1 LRRLEMKRIT
11 AVARRLKPN
20 RRGPS
25 WLQLG
30 VAMALTL
37 TLAVVSPAIGGPS
50 LRSLVKQE
58 VAKQVASVSK
68 AKGKRGPRGPQGPAG
83 ANGAN
88 GAPGTARAYGLVTSQ
103 AFSACSPN
111 CELSNS
117 SGISNV
123 TRNGVG
129 FYCVFVPGVDA
140 HNVSAVA
147 DVAFGP
153 TNSPEGNTTAET
165 STYCSGTPAFEVI
178 TMRRTGAGDAVAADD
193 VGFTILVP

>member
-1 LRRLEMKRIT
+1 MKRIT

-50 LRSLVKQE
+50 LRNLVKQE

-88 GAPGTARAYGLVTSQ
+88 GAPGTAGAYGLVTSHSL
-103 AFSACSPN
+103 AACSPN
-111 CELSNS
+111 CTLSLS

-123 TRNGVG
+123 TRTGVG
-129 FYCVFVPGVDA
+129 LYCVFVPGVDA

-147 DVAFGP
+147 DAAFGP
-153 TNSPEGNTTAET
+153 TNSPEGNGTAQT
-165 STYCSGTPAFEVI
+165 STFCSGTNAFEVI
-178 TMRRTGAGDAVAADD
+178 TFRKTGGADAVKADD
-193 VGFTILVP
+193 VGFTIIVP

>member
-1 LRRLEMKRIT
+1 MKRIT

-37 TLAVVSPAIGGPS
+37 MLATVSPALGGPS

-103 AFSACSPN
+103 AMSPCSPN
-111 CELSNS
+111 CTLTHA
-117 SGISNV
+117 SGITNV
-123 TRNGVG
+123 TRTGTG

-140 HNVSAVA
+140 HLVSAVA
-147 DVAFGP
+147 DAAFGP
-153 TNSPEGNTTAET
+153 TAVPEGDGTAQT
-165 STYCSGTPAFEVI
+165 STHCSGTNAFEVL
-178 TMRRTGAGDAVAADD
+178 TFRKTAGATAVAADD
-193 VGFTILVP
+193 VGFTIIVP

>member
-1 LRRLEMKRIT
+1 MKRFT

-20 RRGPS
+20 TRGPS

-30 VAMALTL
+30 VVMALTL

-58 VAKQVASVSK
+58 VAKQVASASK

-88 GAPGTARAYGLVTSQ
+88 GANGAPGTARAYGLVTSHSL
-103 AFSACSPN
+103 AACSPN
-111 CELSNS
+111 CELSHA

-123 TRNGVG
+123 TRTGVG
-129 FYCVFVPGVDA
+129 LYCVFVPGVDA

-147 DVAFGP
+147 DAAFGP
-153 TNSPEGNTTAET
+153 TNSPEGNGTAQT
-165 STYCSGTPAFEVI
+165 STHCSDTPAFEVK
-178 TMRRTGAGDAVAADD
+178 TFRKTGGADAVSADD
-193 VGFTILVP
+193 VGFTIIVP

>member
-1 LRRLEMKRIT
+1 MKS
-11 AVARRLKPN
+11 
-20 RRGPS
+20 GPS
-25 WLQLG
+25 WAQLG
-30 VAMALTL
+30 IVLGL
-37 TLAVVSPAIGGPS
+37 ILAILVVSPAIGGPS

-68 AKGKRGPRGPQGPAG
+68 AKGKRGPRGAQGPPG
-83 ANGAN
+83 ANGVN

-111 CELSNS
+111 CELSNA

-123 TRNGVG
+123 TRTGVG
-129 FYCVFVPGVDA
+129 LYCVFVPGVDA

-147 DVAFGP
+147 DAAFGP
-153 TNSPEGNTTAET
+153 TSGPEGNGTAQT
-165 STYCSGTPAFEVI
+165 STYCSNTPAFEVK
-178 TMRRTGAGDAVAADD
+178 TFRKTGAADAVAADD

>member
-1 LRRLEMKRIT
+1 MKRIT
-11 AVARRLKPN
+11 AAARRLKPN

-58 VAKQVASVSK
+58 VARQVASVSK

-88 GAPGTARAYGLVTSQ
+88 GAPGTARAYGLVTSHTL
-103 AFSACSPN
+103 ATCSPN
-111 CELSNS
+111 CTLSHS

-123 TRNGVG
+123 TRTGLG
-129 FYCVFVPGVDA
+129 LYCVFVPGVDA

-147 DVAFGP
+147 DAAFGP
-153 TNSPEGNTTAET
+153 TNSPEGNGTAQT
-165 STYCSGTPAFEVI
+165 STHCSDTPAFEVK
-178 TMRRTGAGDAVAADD
+178 T
-193 VGFTILVP
+193 F

>member
-1 LRRLEMKRIT
+1 MKRMT
-11 AVARRLKPN
+11 VLARRLKPN

-25 WLQLG
+25 WLQLCA
-30 VAMALTL
+30 AMALTL

-103 AFSACSPN
+103 ALSACSPN
-111 CELSNS
+111 CTLSLS

-123 TRNGVG
+123 TRDGTG
-129 FYCVFVPGVDA
+129 HYCVFVPGVDA
-140 HNVSAVA
+140 HDVSAVA
-147 DVAFGP
+147 DAAYGP
-153 TNSPEGNTTAET
+153 TNSPEGDGTAQT
-165 STYCSGTPAFEVI
+165 STYCFGTSAFEVK
-178 TMRRTGAGDAVAADD
+178 TFRKTGGGNAAPADD
-193 VGFTILVP
+193 VGFTIIVP

>member
-1 LRRLEMKRIT
+1 MK
-11 AVARRLKPN
+11 LMKS
-20 RRGPS
+20 GPS
-25 WLQLG
+25 WAQLG
-30 VAMALTL
+30 IVLGL
-37 TLAVVSPAIGGPS
+37 ILAILVVSPAIGGPS

-68 AKGKRGPRGPQGPAG
+68 AKTKRGPRGPQGPPG

-88 GAPGTARAYGLVTSQ
+88 GAAGAPGTARAYGLVTSQ
-103 AFSACSPN
+103 ANSACSPN
-111 CELSNS
+111 CSFSLS

-123 TRNGVG
+123 TRLSAGT
-129 FYCVFVPGVDA
+129 YCVFVPGVDA

-153 TNSPEGNTTAET
+153 TASVEGNATAQT
-165 STYCSGTPAFEVI
+165 STFCSGTPAFEVK
-178 TMRRTGAGDAVAADD
+178 TFRKTGGADAVVADD

>member
-1 LRRLEMKRIT
+1 MKRIT

-30 VAMALTL
+30 VVMGLTL

-58 VAKQVASVSK
+58 VAKQVASASK
-68 AKGKRGPRGPQGPAG
+68 AKGKRGPQGPQGPPGANG

-88 GAPGTARAYGLVTSQ
+88 GAPGTARAYGLVSSH
-103 AFSACSPN
+103 AGSPCSPN
-111 CELSNS
+111 CTLTHA
-117 SGISNV
+117 SGITNV
-123 TRNGVG
+123 TRTGTG

-140 HNVSAVA
+140 HLVSAVA
-147 DVAFGP
+147 DAAFGP
-153 TNSPEGNTTAET
+153 TAVPEGDGTAQT
-165 STYCSGTPAFEVI
+165 STHCTGTNAFEVL
-178 TMRRTGAGDAVAADD
+178 TFRKTAGAAAVAADD
-193 VGFTILVP
+193 VGFTIIVT

>member
-1 LRRLEMKRIT
+1 MKRIT
-11 AVARRLKPN
+11 DVARRLKPN

-83 ANGAN
+83 ANGTN
-88 GAPGTARAYGLVTSQ
+88 GAPGTARAYGLVTSHTL
-103 AFSACSPN
+103 ANCSPN
-111 CELSNS
+111 CTLSLS

-123 TRNGVG
+123 TRTGTG
-129 FYCVFVPGVDA
+129 LYCVFVPGVDA

-147 DVAFGP
+147 DAAFGP
-153 TNSPEGNTTAET
+153 TNSPEGNGTAQT
-165 STYCSGTPAFEVI
+165 STYCSGTPAFEVK
-178 TMRRTGAGDAVAADD
+178 TFRKTGGADAVSADD

>member
-1 LRRLEMKRIT
+1 MKRIT
-11 AVARRLKPN
+11 AVARRLQPN

-68 AKGKRGPRGPQGPAG
+68 AKGKRGPRGPQGPPG
-83 ANGAN
+83 TNGTNGAN
-88 GAPGTARAYGLVTSQ
+88 GAPGTARAYGLVS
-103 AFSACSPN
+103 SESSSSCSPN
-111 CELSNS
+111 CELSLS

-123 TRNGVG
+123 TRTGTG
-129 FYCVFVPGVDA
+129 LYCVFVPGVDA
-140 HNVSAVA
+140 HLVSAVA
-147 DVAFGP
+147 DAAFGP
-153 TNSPEGNTTAET
+153 TANPEGDGTAQT
-165 STYCSGTPAFEVI
+165 STYCSGTNAFEVK
-178 TMRRTGAGDAVAADD
+178 TFRKTLGNAAFATND
-193 VGFTILVP
+193 VGFTIIVP